1 MIECCIICGADVEKL
16 SKALCMKIIDKNT
29 KRFYCLNCLSE
40 YLDTSKEDLIDLAE
54 EFKNEGC
61 TLFQ

>member
-1 MIECCIICGADVEKL
+1 MVECCLCGSEVEKV
-16 SKALCMKIIDKNT
+16 SKALCMKIIDRRT
-29 KRFYCLNCLSE
+29 KRFYCLNCLSG
-40 YLDTSKEDLIDLAE
+40 YLDTPVEDLLDLAE

>member
-1 MIECCIICGADVEKL
+1 MVECCVCGANVEKV
-16 SKALCMKIIDKNT
+16 SKALCMKIIDRKT
-29 KRFYCLNCLSE
+29 KRFYCLICLSE
-40 YLDTSKEDLIDLAE
+40 YLNTSMEDLIDLAE

>member
-1 MIECCIICGADVEKL
+1 
-16 SKALCMKIIDKNT
+16 MKIIDRKT
-29 KRFYCLNCLSE
+29 KRFYCLSCLSE
-40 YLDTSKEDLIDLAE
+40 YLDTSTEDLLELAE

>member
-1 MIECCIICGADVEKL
+1 MIKCCVCGANVEKV
-16 SKALCMKIIDKNT
+16 SKALCMKIIDRKT
-29 KRFYCLNCLSE
+29 KRFYCLICLSE
-40 YLDTSKEDLIDLAE
+40 YLNTSMEDLIDLAE

>member
-1 MIECCIICGADVEKL
+1 MVKCSICEADVEKV
-16 SKALCMKIIDKNT
+16 SKALCMKIIDRKT
-29 KRFYCLNCLSE
+29 KKFYCLSCLSE
-40 YLDTSKEDLIDLAE
+40 YLDTSAEDLLELAE

>member
-1 MIECCIICGADVEKL
+1 MVECCVCGANVEKV
-16 SKALCMKIIDKNT
+16 SKALCMKIIDRKT
-29 KRFYCLNCLSE
+29 KRFYCLSCLSE
-40 YLDTSKEDLIDLAE
+40 YLNTSVEDLIDLAE

>member
-1 MIECCIICGADVEKL
+1 MIECCVCGARVEGV
-16 SKALCMKIIDKNT
+16 SKSLCMKIIDRNT
-29 KRFYCLNCLSE
+29 KRFYCLNCLSDHLE
-40 YLDTSKEDLIDLAE
+40 TSTEDLLYLAE

>member
-1 MIECCIICGADVEKL
+1 MAKCCNCGAKVEKI
-16 SKALCMKIIDKNT
+16 SKALCMKLIDRNT
-29 KRFYCLNCLSE
+29 ARFYCLKCLSD
-40 YLDTSKEDLIDLAE
+40 YLDTSEEDLLDLAE